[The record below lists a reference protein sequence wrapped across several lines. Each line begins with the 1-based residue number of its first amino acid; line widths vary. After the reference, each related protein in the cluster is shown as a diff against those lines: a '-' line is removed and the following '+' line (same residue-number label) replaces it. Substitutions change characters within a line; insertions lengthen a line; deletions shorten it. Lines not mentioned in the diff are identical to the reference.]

1 MSLEPIDL
9 NSPDLADAQVEIDA
23 KEESETLPPCKF
35 ITGIAGSGKTYGVK
49 QRVME
54 DPKWGLICSTT
65 GVSAVNLGTVTLNSA
80 LGFFDTAS
88 LEDKFMSGFLRTRL
102 HQLAKQYRNLVIDE
116 VSMLDARQ
124 LDMLHQAMKQANE
137 FKDVKGA
144 MGIVCVGDFM
154 QLPPVNAPW
163 AFEAECWPRFE
174 ENTERLTKCW
184 RQGEGPFLDALNL
197 MRKGNGAEAVA
208 ALETITTFRR
218 ESISTFD
225 GTTIVATNQLADD
238 HNWLRYRNLKA
249 EQRSYPSKR
258 WGKESGGWKL
268 IPESL
273 PLKVGALVMVL
284 VNDSP
289 SFTYVN
295 GDLGHIEQLE
305 ESFVWVKLKR
315 NDKVV
320 QIPYLDRPTEQ
331 RSAPEEFS
339 DAEIEKAEETP
350 GTRLSDGSYYDAKK
364 RRWVRGSIYY
374 MPLRYGWASTCF
386 KSQGLSLD
394 SVQVDLRHSFMSTPG
409 MVYVAC
415 SRSRTAQGL
424 TLVGTKDILV
434 RRCKTEPKVLRWL

>member
-1 MSLEPIDL
+1 MERIDL
-9 NSPDLADAQVEIDA
+9 NSSDLADAQVEIVD
-23 KEESETLPPCKF
+23 KPESETLPPCSF
-35 ITGIAGSGKTYGVK
+35 ITGIAGSGKTYLVK
-49 QRVME
+49 QRVTD

-65 GVSAVNLGTVTLNSA
+65 GVSAVNLGTITLNSA

-88 LEDKFMSGFLRTRL
+88 LEDKFMSGFLRTRV
-102 HQLAKQYRNLVIDE
+102 HQLAKQYQNLVIDE

-124 LDMLHQAMKQANE
+124 LDMIHQAMKQANE
-137 FKDVKGA
+137 FKDVKTA

-163 AFEAECWPRFE
+163 AFEAECWPRFDV
-174 ENTERLTKCW
+174 NTERLTKCW

-218 ESISTFD
+218 ESISNFD

-238 HNWLRYRNLKA
+238 HNWLRYRNLKG
-249 EQRSYPSKR
+249 ESHTYKSSR
-258 WGKESGGWKL
+258 WGKEGGGWKI
-268 IPESL
+268 IPENL
-273 PLKVGALVMVL
+273 PLKLGTLVMVL

-289 SFTYVN
+289 AFTYVN
-295 GDLGHIEQLE
+295 GDLGHVEQM
-305 ESFVWVKLKR
+305 ESGAVWVKLKR
-315 NDKVV
+315 NDAVV
-320 QIPYLDRPTEQ
+320 QIPFLDRPTEQ

-339 DAEIEKAEETP
+339 DDEIEQAETH
-350 GTRLSDGSYYDAKK
+350 GTKLSDGSFYDAKK
-364 RRWVRGSIYY
+364 RRWVRGSIHY

-394 SVQVDLRHSFMSTPG
+394 SVQVDMRHTFMSTPG

-424 TLVGTKDILV
+424 TLVGSKDIFV
-434 RRCKTEPKVLRWL
+434 RRCKTEPKVMRWL